1 MKKIIL
7 SLFLAVSLSGCMAIA
22 GLSTLLPS
30 AWDSNQS
37 AVITDIQQQSK
48 RIDCKWKI
56 NEVKDHLEY
65 LDEKTE
71 WLIIYSETKQT
82 TDIFNMAQV
91 YNTTLQDF
99 YKRVET
105 KSMSNSYCENKKAI
119 LIEQSNIIAKTLQ
132 GRN

>member
-7 SLFLAVSLSGCMAIA
+7 SLFLAVSLSGCMALA

-30 AWDSNQS
+30 AWDPNQS

-48 RIDCKWKI
+48 RINCKWKI

>member
-7 SLFLAVSLSGCMAIA
+7 SLFLAISLSGCVALA

-30 AWDSNQS
+30 AWDPNQS

-48 RIDCKWKI
+48 RINCKWKI
-56 NEVKDHLEY
+56 DEVKQHLEY

-71 WLIIYSETKQT
+71 WLIIYSETKKT

-99 YKRVET
+99 YKRLET
-105 KSMSNSYCENKKAI
+105 KSMSNSYCENKKTI

>member
-7 SLFLAVSLSGCMAIA
+7 SLFLAVSLSGCMALA

-48 RIDCKWKI
+48 RLNCKWKI
-56 NEVKDHLEY
+56 SDVNDHLVR
-65 LDEKTE
+65 LDEKVE

-91 YNTTLQDF
+91 YNATLQDF

-105 KSMSNSYCENKKAI
+105 KSMSNSYCENKKEI

>member
-7 SLFLAVSLSGCMAIA
+7 YLFLAVSLNGCLALA

-30 AWDSNQS
+30 AWDPNQS

-82 TDIFNMAQV
+82 TDIFNMTQV
-91 YNTTLQDF
+91 YNATLQDF

>member
-7 SLFLAVSLSGCMAIA
+7 SLFLAFTLSGCVALA

-48 RIDCKWKI
+48 RLNCKWKI
-56 NEVKDHLEY
+56 SEIDSHLSF
-65 LDEKTE
+65 LDEKVE